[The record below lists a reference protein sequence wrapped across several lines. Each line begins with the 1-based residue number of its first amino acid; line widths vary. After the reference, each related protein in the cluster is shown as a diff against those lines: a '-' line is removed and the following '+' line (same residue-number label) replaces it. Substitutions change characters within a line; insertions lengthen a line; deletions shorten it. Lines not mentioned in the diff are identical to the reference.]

1 MNFSC
6 TIHSYIN
13 DQAASTIFNNAP
25 LTVVKRN
32 ETKQRFGDARDA
44 RKTEGS
50 SGKKKNKRTGEKI
63 LVMVADRGTVNLDFK
78 GLSGIKDI

>member
-13 DQAASTIFNNAP
+13 DQAASTIFNDDP
-25 LTVVKRN
+25 LTVVKRS
-32 ETKQRFGDARDA
+32 ETKHRFGDAREA

-50 SGKKKNKRTGEKI
+50 SGKKKYKRAGEKI

-78 GLSGIKDI
+78 GPV